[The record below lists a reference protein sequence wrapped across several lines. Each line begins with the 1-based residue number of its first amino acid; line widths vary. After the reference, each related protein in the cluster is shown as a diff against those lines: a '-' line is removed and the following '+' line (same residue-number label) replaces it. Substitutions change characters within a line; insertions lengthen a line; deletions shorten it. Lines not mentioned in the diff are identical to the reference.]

1 MICPVF
7 LGFRYAPVVVK
18 YLSERILVMLDGKIV
33 ESGDTIST
41 LQNPKKEYTKKLMS
55 AVYEI

>member
-1 MICPVF
+1 
-7 LGFRYAPVVVK
+7 
-18 YLSERILVMLDGKIV
+18 MLDGKIV
-33 ESGDTIST
+33 ESGDTIFT